1 MSGMSSDDPFKEIK
15 DAFGKLGEIIQD
27 AGHHLSVQAAM
38 GWAMRGDLDNAR
50 NALRGLPPDT
60 LREVSAA
67 AAALTS
73 LADEVL
79 AEKPT

>member
-1 MSGMSSDDPFKEIK
+1 MSSDDLFKELK
-15 DAFGKLGEIIQD
+15 DAVGKLGDSIQN
-27 AGHHLSVQAAM
+27 AGHHLIVQAAM
-38 GWAMRGDLDNAR
+38 GWAMRGDLDAAR
-50 NALRGLPPDT
+50 NALRGLPPDK

-67 AAALTS
+67 TAALTS